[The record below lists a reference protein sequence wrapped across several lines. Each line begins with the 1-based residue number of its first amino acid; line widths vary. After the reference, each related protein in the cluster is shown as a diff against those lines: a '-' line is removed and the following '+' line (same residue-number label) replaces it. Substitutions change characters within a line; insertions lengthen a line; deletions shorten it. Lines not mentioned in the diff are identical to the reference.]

1 MCSARRIMNKMLEL
15 KKNVMG
21 NWIKDDWQGKTK
33 ENVDYS
39 SRVLILAGLAF
50 IILILITHI
59 INYLKLIEV
68 F

>member
-1 MCSARRIMNKMLEL
+1 MSWEIGIKMIS
-15 KKNVMG
+15 K
-21 NWIKDDWQGKTK
+21 IK

-39 SRVLILAGLAF
+39 SKVLIVAGLAF

-59 INYLKLIEV
+59 NNYLKLSGV

>member
-1 MCSARRIMNKMLEL
+1 MNKMLQL

>member
-1 MCSARRIMNKMLEL
+1 MNKMLQL

-39 SRVLILAGLAF
+39 SRVLILAGLNTYYTYNQLLKTNRS
-50 IILILITHI
+50 ILNT
-59 INYLKLIEV
+59 NSVLKTV
-68 F
+68 